1 MSESFL
7 QARRF
12 FSVCM
17 SCWGWWRQWLHQK
30 YGRLPAMDCGRQT
43 HFPQVGVWGN
53 IFQYVSAR
61 FNSFFAHL
69 TLQQNIT
76 LWSTHCASGASPGT
90 WGLLVIGLNFQRPG
104 RPGLSCPAS
113 HRCPPMPTDA
123 PSVSTKDTKCK
134 DMQSATQRNISH
146 RWNLL
151 RDVQIL
157 RAAISAHVKC
167 DYTILYVL
175 RYVVL
180 SYWIRFGTFFV
191 SQPNNAKTAMGRKL
205 FR

>member
-1 MSESFL
+1 LHVVLRLVAPMITPEVRPSASHGLWKTNAFSASWRL
-7 QARRF
+7 RQH
-12 FSVCM
+12 FSVRFSTFQQFFC
-17 SCWGWWRQWLHQK
+17 SPYFATKHHIVINTLRI
-30 YGRLPAMDCGRQT
+30 GRIARDMRPPGHWAE
-43 HFPQVGVWGN
+43 FPKAWAAWVV
-53 IFQYVSAR
+53 VP
-61 FNSFFAHL
+61 
-69 TLQQNIT
+69 
-76 LWSTHCASGASPGT
+76 CK
-90 WGLLVIGLNFQRPG
+90 
-104 RPGLSCPAS
+104 
-113 HRCPPMPTDA
+113 PPMPTDA

>member
-113 HRCPPMPTDA
+113 HRCPPMLL
-123 PSVSTKDTKCK
+123 VF
-134 DMQSATQRNISH
+134 QQRI
-146 RWNLL
+146 
-151 RDVQIL
+151 Q
-157 RAAISAHVKC
+157 
-167 DYTILYVL
+167 
-175 RYVVL
+175 
-180 SYWIRFGTFFV
+180 
-191 SQPNNAKTAMGRKL
+191 NAKICKVQHKGTYHIGGICWEMFRFSGRQ
-205 FR
+205 FQHM